1 MWPASGGS
9 IQVAAPNSSH
19 EGNQARE
26 KMRVATVLVLV
37 VFVLPPVA

>member
-1 MWPASGGS
+1 MRV
-9 IQVAAPNSSH
+9 IRRT
-19 EGNQARE
+19 ARE